1 MREVLDTRFL
11 IECFVPGEPS
21 LVERASERIRN
32 LRRAGSGIIP
42 TIALAEF
49 FYQVCRRA
57 GRKRAEQCAESLI
70 SSGLSLFPLTPRTA
84 TLAGSLRCELRD
96 VPMADCI
103 IAATALQVRGKIISD
118 DPHFKRFKKVKVDW
132 I

>member
-11 IECFVPGEPS
+11 IEHFFSDDPET
-21 LVERASERIRN
+21 VEKARGRLRN
-32 LRRAGSGIIP
+32 LRRTGSGVIP

-49 FYQVCRRA
+49 FCRVCERA
-57 GRKRAEQCAESLI
+57 GRKRAEQCAESLLA
-70 SSGLSLFPLTPRTA
+70 SGLSVFPLTPRTA
-84 TLAGSLRCELRD
+84 TLAGGLRCKLRD

-103 IAATALQVRGKIISD
+103 IAATAIQVRGKVVSD
-118 DPHFKRFKKVKVDW
+118 DPHFKRFRQVKVEW